1 MTFGSQF
8 TCCNLLTSICVC
20 CWYLKKVLWGET
32 LHFDKILIINPI
44 FAEPIISQD
53 FTLTHD
59 VGHEDN
65 YIIGLPYVCDI
76 IK

>member
-1 MTFGSQF
+1 M
-8 TCCNLLTSICVC
+8 
-20 CWYLKKVLWGET
+20 